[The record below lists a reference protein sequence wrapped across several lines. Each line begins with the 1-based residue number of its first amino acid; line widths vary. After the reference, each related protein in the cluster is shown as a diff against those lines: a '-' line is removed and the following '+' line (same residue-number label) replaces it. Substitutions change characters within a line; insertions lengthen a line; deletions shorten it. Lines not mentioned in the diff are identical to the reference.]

1 MTFWDSSAIV
11 PLTVAEAESVVA
23 RALLAEDREIV
34 VWWSTEIEC
43 LSALARRERE
53 RNLSPD
59 EFVAAATDLAAFA
72 ANWQEVA
79 PTREVLET
87 AKRLLRLHPLRSADA
102 LQLAAALIV
111 AENDPSSLGFIT
123 LDVRLR
129 DAASR
134 HGFTVTLPQRRPD

>member
-1 MTFWDSSAIV
+1 
-11 PLTVAEAESVVA
+11 
-23 RALLAEDREIV
+23 LLAEDPEMV

-53 RNLSPD
+53 ENLSSD
-59 EFVAAATDLAAFA
+59 EFVAAAADLAAFA

-79 PTREVLET
+79 PTRDVREN
-87 AKRLLRLHPLRSADA
+87 AKRLLRLHPLRGADA
-102 LQLAAALIV
+102 LQLAAALTV
-111 AENDPSSLGFIT
+111 AENDPSSLGFVT

-134 HGFTVTLPQRRPD
+134 QGFTVILP